1 MTPTFAGEMQLAG
14 WSESHTSG
22 CKVTFWL
29 SSPDDL
35 EAFRA
40 LTVRKGNTAGHR
52 FMAALVE
59 IGDDE
64 KPISPD
70 SRELKP
76 KGGELARMAGV
87 FCADPKFW
95 AWINGVSDGYVSN
108 ESEAAAWVRR
118 TCDIDSRAELDHNK
132 EAADYFHQGIRRPY
146 VDYVQFLGTVKP
158 ARGN

>member
-64 KPISPD
+64 QPVQSDIGKTIS
-70 SRELKP
+70 EKP
-76 KGGELARMAGV
+76 KGGQLARLAGIW
-87 FCADPKFW
+87 CNELKFW
-95 AWINGVSDGYVSN
+95 RWIDAVGGPEIDNDMQAAEWIRQVCLISSRVELDYN
-108 ESEAAAWVRR
+108 EAAAKCFQENIRQPYMAYL
-118 TCDIDSRAELDHNK
+118 RAN
-132 EAADYFHQGIRRPY
+132 P
-146 VDYVQFLGTVKP
+146 
-158 ARGN
+158 